1 MADRSPALLGQPV
14 RGCRRSR
21 RGVRDE
27 PSDWTGHLPEEQ
39 SINYFVGKL
48 VKLDDFGIWYEH
60 PASKCMTFIFYDKI
74 LSIAEEQ
81 VIAEEEEKSQNITEQ
96 VNVARIEE
104 PKTIN
109 IPQKID
115 VVVGAEH
122 LQDKTIDLPDSVDE
136 FREFIS
142 SS

>member
-1 MADRSPALLGQPV
+1 MLSDKQIRSLEYFQNKMV
-14 RGCRRSR
+14 TFFTTSINRNFN
-21 RGVRDE
+21 
-27 PSDWTGHLPEEQ
+27 EEQ

-122 LQDKTIDLPDSVDE
+122 LQDKIIDLPDSVDE